1 MVCTKNFVG
10 GHPVHV
16 VVVGVD
22 LRDPMRGSTGQRSG
36 ALHVE
41 RMLRHWLRKRSRRMG
56 VSRRRCRMRGQ
67 IANLRQAG
75 TCCIATAQIMETGNS
90 PTRFR
95 ANIAALLSVLMKL
108 KGGSLVCDV
117 TDDVRSLVFLSPSVV
132 QT

>member
-22 LRDPMRGSTGQRSG
+22 LRDPMRGSTGQRSC

-56 VSRRRCRMRGQ
+56 VSRRRCAIVAAWADSQSKAGRNMLYCHS
-67 IANLRQAG
+67 ANY
-75 TCCIATAQIMETGNS
+75 GN
-90 PTRFR
+90 
-95 ANIAALLSVLMKL
+95 
-108 KGGSLVCDV
+108 G
-117 TDDVRSLVFLSPSVV
+117 
-132 QT
+132 